1 VKETLHPSEVAKLTG
16 ISPDTVRYYERNGLL
31 PLAPRT
37 AGGYRLFPRHALRR
51 VKIIQRSLSLGF
63 TVKELSAIFRERE
76 RGGRPCERV
85 RQLGVEKLASLEK
98 TIRELKAKRNK
109 MKRTLLSWDKL
120 LRTRGKHEHAYL
132 LETFSGE

>member
-1 VKETLHPSEVAKLTG
+1 VRETLHPSEVAKLTG

-98 TIRELKAKRNK
+98 TIRELKAKRNE

-120 LRTRGKHEHAYL
+120 LRTRGKNEQAYL